1 VVILTGII
9 INTNDTLNIY
19 YNNVIVK
26 TGNNVTQTLNI
37 SKHNNIQ
44 FDYDNIQRLR
54 LNYVD
59 NSKLFIESKKI
70 TEITSTSGIFNS
82 FIFFKTNNPVS
93 SLISN
98 KPIYNSYIIDKFA
111 FTNPNRPDD
120 NYSQV
125 TNFINYTYYKHT
137 HKKANP
143 LNCQDRSFLRT
154 TNLLNTF
161 VSSNTEKIIYPNLIN
176 LNNIIQY
183 SGFNIGT
190 FLICSG
196 SCSESITTLKEYC
209 YMLSSTI
216 KKYRVIFENAKLKT
230 YNYNLFKL
238 QKNIGQTESVNI
250 ITIPQTDTVSRNTA
264 YDETINTDLIKMIND
279 ANKFIKF
286 R

>member
-1 VVILTGII
+1 MVILTGII
-9 INTNDTLNIY
+9 INTNKTLNIY

-26 TGNNVTQTLNI
+26 TGDNVLQTLNI

-44 FDYDNIQRLR
+44 LDSANIQRLK

-59 NSKLFIESKKI
+59 NSNLLIKSNKI

-82 FIFFKTNNPVS
+82 FIFFETNNSVS

-98 KPIYNSYIIDKFA
+98 KPIYNSYIIDTSG
-111 FTNPNRPDD
+111 FTNPNNPNNNNR
-120 NYSQV
+120 QA

-137 HKKANP
+137 HKTANP
-143 LNCQDRSFLRT
+143 LNCQDSSFLRT
-154 TNLLNTF
+154 TNLSSEF
-161 VSSNTEKIIYPNLIN
+161 VQENTEKIIYPNLIN

-190 FLICSG
+190 FLICNS
-196 SCSESITTLKEYC
+196 SDSIKTLKEYC
-209 YMLSSTI
+209 YMLTNTI
-216 KKYRVIFENAKLKT
+216 RTYRVIFENAKLKT

-238 QKNIGQTESVNI
+238 QKNIGQTYGFKI
-250 ITIPQTDTVSRNTA
+250 ITIPQTNTVLRNTA
-264 YDETINTDLIKMIND
+264 YDETINLDLINVINN